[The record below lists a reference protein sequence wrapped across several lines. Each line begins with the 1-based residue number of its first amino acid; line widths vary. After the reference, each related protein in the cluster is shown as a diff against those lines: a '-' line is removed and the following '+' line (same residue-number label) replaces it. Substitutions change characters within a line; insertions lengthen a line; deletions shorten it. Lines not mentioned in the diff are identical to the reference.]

1 METYFKIKLIE
12 ELIVYGVIFIFIAL
26 LILLLIISFIKGK
39 IEDFMYKRQMKE
51 EKEKNDEYN
60 SRNQ

>member
-12 ELIVYGVIFIFIAL
+12 ELIVYGVIFIVIAL

-51 EKEKNDEYN
+51 EKEKNDN
-60 SRNQ
+60 GF